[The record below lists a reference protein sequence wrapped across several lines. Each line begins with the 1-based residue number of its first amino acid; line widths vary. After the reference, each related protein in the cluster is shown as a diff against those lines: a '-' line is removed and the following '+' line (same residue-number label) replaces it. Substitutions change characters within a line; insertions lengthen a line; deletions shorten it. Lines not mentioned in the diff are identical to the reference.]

1 MRDSKK
7 NAVFIAI
14 LLVLLMISSAIVD
27 NIMSTNDSF
36 VNERNKCK
44 YNIRDE
50 KENTLDVLVVGDSL
64 SYTAVSPMVLWKN
77 YGITGYVCGQAGQ
90 RADEA
95 FYLLKNVYKTQ
106 KPKLVIIE
114 TNMLFGKRTQ
124 LSAIGDGIESTA
136 NYYMSVFEGHDIWK
150 SLVFKRQYNNENYKG
165 FFVKTNVAPYTNGE
179 YMVESNQQENLPENV
194 RLYMDKIIKLCE
206 KNDTQILLLSS
217 PSPKNCNYAKHNGL
231 VAYAAEKGLA
241 YLDLN
246 LKTDEIGID
255 WTTDSLDMGDHLN
268 LSGGDKVSQ
277 CLGEYLSSNYTLT
290 DHRSDKLYSDWED
303 VLAVYEERTSGEIQK
318 IRGAT

>member
-77 YGITGYVCGQAGQ
+77 YGITGYVCGQSGQ
-90 RADEA
+90 RVDEA

-114 TNMLFGKRTQ
+114 
-124 LSAIGDGIESTA
+124 
-136 NYYMSVFEGHDIWK
+136 
-150 SLVFKRQYNNENYKG
+150 
-165 FFVKTNVAPYTNGE
+165 
-179 YMVESNQQENLPENV
+179 
-194 RLYMDKIIKLCE
+194 
-206 KNDTQILLLSS
+206 
-217 PSPKNCNYAKHNGL
+217 
-231 VAYAAEKGLA
+231 
-241 YLDLN
+241 
-246 LKTDEIGID
+246 
-255 WTTDSLDMGDHLN
+255 
-268 LSGGDKVSQ
+268 
-277 CLGEYLSSNYTLT
+277 LT
-290 DHRSDKLYSDWED
+290 KP
-303 VLAVYEERTSGEIQK
+303 
-318 IRGAT
+318 